1 MRGHPLCGSLLI
13 CCHNDARSGCSHI
26 SHCHVKLYD
35 AHNLVCHVISV
46 TESCMFIGIFCVLC
60 QVHIIFLDGHPHCPH
75 HRFNCNWFPSL
86 RIYRKHRKYFFFLWL
101 IFKLCGLFLSFLVY
115 VQGHCVIRV
124 IPFTYLFCL
133 SNLIQSLLMVSLSK
147 S

>member
-13 CCHNDARSGCSHI
+13 CCHHDARSGCSHI

-86 RIYRKHRKYFFFLWL
+86 RIYRKHIFLFSMADFWTL
-101 IFKLCGLFLSFLVY
+101 WTIFKLFSLCSRALCN
-115 VQGHCVIRV
+115 QGHTFHL
-124 IPFTYLFCL
+124 PFLFV
-133 SNLIQSLLMVSLSK
+133 QFDSK
-147 S
+147 PFNGEFI